1 MKIKKLVDN
10 RKNIV
15 YNKKKRGGQKL
26 STTET

>member
-15 YNKKKRGGQKL
+15 YNKKKEEGKN
-26 STTET
+26 